1 MVVRLEYSAII
12 SVSGGREDSHYLRN
26 GKDMSAYC
34 ALLPGT
40 ETRGRRLEFDWLK
53 MCRLN

>member
-1 MVVRLEYSAII
+1 MVVRLKYSAII

-34 ALLPGT
+34 AWLPGT